1 MTKEERVINYYVLCN
16 KLKTTIRTGWKDWKV
31 NKERLE
37 SVAEHIYGTQM
48 LAIAMKSEYEY
59 DIDIYKVIMML
70 AVHELEE
77 IYIGDL
83 TSFQITKQ
91 EKMKI
96 GTEAVKKVLS
106 NLTNKLEIENLILEY
121 EKRET
126 KEAKFAKICD
136 KLQCDIQCKLYC
148 EENSLDI
155 NKKEN
160 ENNLK
165 DERVQEFIQRGE
177 KTIADFFIENDRGE
191 TKEEKFDYYCDKLE
205 CDLQCRLYD
214 LEKTVDVTNQEG
226 NISFNDE
233 RVQSLL
239 KQNKSW
245 SEMWMLYGQSKYN
258 YDDNFKKVSDYAM
271 KYEG

>member
-1 MTKEERVINYYVLCN
+1 MTKEEKVINYYVLCN

-126 KEAKFAKICD
+126 KEAQFA
-136 KLQCDIQCKLYC
+136 
-148 EENSLDI
+148 
-155 NKKEN
+155 
-160 ENNLK
+160 
-165 DERVQEFIQRGE
+165 
-177 KTIADFFIENDRGE
+177 
-191 TKEEKFDYYCDKLE
+191 YYCDKLE

>member
-126 KEAKFAKICD
+126 KEAKFA
-136 KLQCDIQCKLYC
+136 
-148 EENSLDI
+148 
-155 NKKEN
+155 
-160 ENNLK
+160 
-165 DERVQEFIQRGE
+165 
-177 KTIADFFIENDRGE
+177 
-191 TKEEKFDYYCDKLE
+191 YYCDKLE

>member
-1 MTKEERVINYYVLCN
+1 MTKEEKVINYYVLCN
-16 KLKTTIRTGWKDWKV
+16 KLKNTIRTGWKDWKV

-126 KEAKFAKICD
+126 KEAKFA
-136 KLQCDIQCKLYC
+136 
-148 EENSLDI
+148 
-155 NKKEN
+155 
-160 ENNLK
+160 
-165 DERVQEFIQRGE
+165 
-177 KTIADFFIENDRGE
+177 
-191 TKEEKFDYYCDKLE
+191 YYCDKLE

>member
-1 MTKEERVINYYVLCN
+1 MTKEEKVINYYVLCN

-126 KEAKFAKICD
+126 KEAQFA
-136 KLQCDIQCKLYC
+136 
-148 EENSLDI
+148 
-155 NKKEN
+155 
-160 ENNLK
+160 
-165 DERVQEFIQRGE
+165 
-177 KTIADFFIENDRGE
+177 
-191 TKEEKFDYYCDKLE
+191 YYCDKLE

-239 KQNKSW
+239 NKIKV
-245 SEMWMLYGQSKYN
+245 GQKCGCYMDKVNIIMTIILKKYQI
-258 YDDNFKKVSDYAM
+258 M
-271 KYEG
+271 Q

>member
-126 KEAKFAKICD
+126 KEAKFA
-136 KLQCDIQCKLYC
+136 
-148 EENSLDI
+148 
-155 NKKEN
+155 
-160 ENNLK
+160 
-165 DERVQEFIQRGE
+165 
-177 KTIADFFIENDRGE
+177 
-191 TKEEKFDYYCDKLE
+191 YYCDKLE

-239 KQNKSW
+239 KQNKGW